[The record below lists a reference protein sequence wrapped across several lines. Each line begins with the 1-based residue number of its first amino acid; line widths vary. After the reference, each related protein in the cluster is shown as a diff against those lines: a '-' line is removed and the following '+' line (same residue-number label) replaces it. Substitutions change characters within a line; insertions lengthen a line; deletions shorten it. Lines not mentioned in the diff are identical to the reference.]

1 MSDLI
6 SREEAIEAIEEYA
19 DRLQM
24 VNWKE
29 NPNVPYKVHSLNW
42 CINTI
47 RDLPSIDA
55 VNHTADYDEKNDIL
69 FVHLS
74 PDNSNSYGEE
84 IDKNIIIMRDMDCD
98 EITGVMLYG
107 FNKYI
112 KNDSEKQATI
122 DAVQVIR
129 CKDCKWYGRADK
141 RRFYRGMD
149 CLQKRIGSIV
159 PERDFCSRGERKES

>member
-1 MSDLI
+1 MDDTI
-6 SREEAIEAIEEYA
+6 SRQMAIDLADYTDYPGLAIE
-19 DRLQM
+19 D
-24 VNWKE
+24 VK
-29 NPNVPYKVHSLNW
+29 KVTDEVVKGLK
-42 CINTI
+42 
-47 RDLPSIDA
+47 RLPSIDA

-84 IDKNIIIMRDMDCD
+84 IDKNIIIMRDMDSD

-122 DAVQVIR
+122 DAVPVIR
-129 CKDCKWYGRADK
+129 CKDCKWYGRVDK
-141 RRFYRGMD
+141 RRFYRGSD
-149 CLQKRIGSIV
+149 CLQKRIDTIV